1 MAKSIHT
8 AQYRTLVAMLRAA
21 RTKAGLTQTEV
32 ARRLGNAGW
41 LSVAKYEAGERRL
54 DVIELLGL
62 LTVLGQ
68 EPNTFVRQLVAK
80 FKAH

>member
-32 ARRLGNAGW
+32 ARRLGKPQ
-41 LSVAKYEAGERRL
+41 SYVAKYEAGERRL